1 MHSEIS
7 NKISLAKNGDEKALS
22 YLMAA
27 FTPNIKASAAKCV
40 SPGLEYED
48 IAQEC
53 MIALFRAI
61 ISYDSEKGA
70 TFSTYACACI
80 ENAAVSALRS
90 ANRKKHMALN
100 TAVPLTDTDESVNE
114 QSAED
119 VVFKSESYSTA
130 IKHINN
136 KLSQL
141 EKNVLFAFLDG
152 ASYSVIASR
161 LNITEKSV
169 DNALQRIRA
178 KLR

>member
-1 MHSEIS
+1 MQKEIESEVC
-7 NKISLAKNGDEKALS
+7 LAKNGDERALS
-22 YLMAA
+22 HLMAA
-27 FTPNIKASAAKCV
+27 FAPTIKACGAKYVC
-40 SPGLEYED
+40 PGLEYED

-61 ISYDSEKGA
+61 ISYNKEKGA
-70 TFSTYACACI
+70 SFPTYASTCI

-90 ANRKKHMALN
+90 ANRKKHFALN
-100 TAVPLTDTDESVNE
+100 TAVSLADTNENESE

-119 VVFKSESYSTA
+119 VVFKAESYNTA

-152 ASYSVIASR
+152 ASYLQIANR